1 MKIDGLVT
9 AALNTYNNG
18 SDIMSKL
25 KPGDNI
31 RAQILGNSGNEL
43 TLKFSDGSIV
53 TAAAASAV
61 EASEGEFVNLTYKGT
76 VDEKPAFE
84 VADKTVQ
91 PQADK
96 SLENIRNTLASLK
109 LPATERNMQLAQAL
123 SEQNVPVTAESMAKM
138 SELLNRNPE
147 LKPNAAAFLT
157 ASKLPDDP
165 GNIDKL
171 QSLLAGRLKIGNDIA
186 ELVKLINPQGR
197 GLESS
202 VNSSEMNKLAQ
213 KLVAQLAAK
222 GMLSYDAD
230 MDGLKTTTG
239 FVTSDTGAAKSG
251 NPAVPLINGSAVEA
265 SEPAGVTAETAG
277 KISSNGILAETK
289 NIANT
294 TSTTGATNTTGTTS
308 TTNTST
314 NSADSANTLNNG
326 SLNQTNSTADLTDSP
341 VDLARN
347 SGSSGKSHT
356 VENTG
361 VKVDSPATDA
371 ERVINLIKGDSLPVK
386 EDLPVLHSLNKQL
399 DTMIFTG
406 QLSQKEQSAAQ
417 AIAREISTA
426 ILKIQSHKAGLEET
440 TSTDPVNK
448 SIDRKFETAVER
460 LRSLYIRVDENSD
473 EINPVKLYKEMDSVI
488 QTLKSSI
495 QQLPQGVREAAAA
508 IANNLESNLNFINQL
523 NNYSSYVQ
531 LPLSMFSQN
540 TTGELYMLKKGSK
553 ARKLDPS
560 NMTVLISLDTNN
572 VGRID
577 TLLSVDKKNIS
588 TNFRLENSEVFPVLK
603 ENHKQLYN
611 SLLEKGFRLVDFT
624 YRLMDEPLNIVNFEA
639 EAKKEFIK
647 SPNNIDI
654 TI

>member
-186 ELVKLINPQGR
+186 ELVKLINPQGK

-277 KISSNGILAETK
+277 KISSNILAETK
-289 NIANT
+289 DIPNT
-294 TSTTGATNTTGTTS
+294 TNTTGATS

-314 NSADSANTLNNG
+314 NSAGSANTLNNG
-326 SLNQTNSTADLTDSP
+326 SLNQTSSTADLTDSP

-386 EDLPVLHSLNKQL
+386 EDLPLLHSLNKQL
-399 DTMIFTG
+399 DTMLVTG

-426 ILKIQSHKAGLEET
+426 ILRIQSHKAGLEET

-448 SIDRKFETAVER
+448 SIDRKFETAVDR

-488 QTLKSSI
+488 QTLKGSI

>member
-186 ELVKLINPQGR
+186 ELVKLINPQGK

-277 KISSNGILAETK
+277 KISSNILAETK
-289 NIANT
+289 DIPNT
-294 TSTTGATNTTGTTS
+294 TNTTGATS

-314 NSADSANTLNNG
+314 NSAGSANTLNNG
-326 SLNQTNSTADLTDSP
+326 SLNQTSSTADLTDSP

-426 ILKIQSHKAGLEET
+426 ILRIQSHKAGLEET

-448 SIDRKFETAVER
+448 SIDRKFETAVDR

>member
-84 VADKTVQ
+84 VAEKTVQ
-91 PQADK
+91 PQGDK

-123 SEQNVPVTAESMAKM
+123 SEQNVHVTAESMAKM

-186 ELVKLINPQGR
+186 ELVKLINPQGK

-239 FVTSDTGAAKSG
+239 FETSDTGTAKSG
-251 NPAVPLINGSAVEA
+251 NPAVSLINGSAVEA
-265 SEPAGVTAETAG
+265 SEPAVVTAETAG

-289 NIANT
+289 NITNT
-294 TSTTGATNTTGTTS
+294 TSTTNTTGATS

-326 SLNQTNSTADLTDSP
+326 SLNQTKSTADLTDSP

-347 SGSSGKSHT
+347 SGSSGKNHT

-371 ERVINLIKGDSLPVK
+371 ERVINVIKGDSLPVK
-386 EDLPVLHSLNKQL
+386 EDLPLLHSLNKQL
-399 DTMIFTG
+399 DTMLATG

-426 ILKIQSHKAGLEET
+426 ILKLQSHKAGLEET

-460 LRSLYIRVDENSD
+460 LRSLFIRVDENSD

-488 QTLKSSI
+488 QTLKGSI

-577 TLLSVDKKNIS
+577 TLLSVDKRNIS

-654 TI
+654 SI